1 LQNWE
6 NAWPDDPSKFVTPSV
21 IAADPNVE
29 SNKVH
34 EWNVS
39 VQKEM
44 PGNSALTVSYV
55 GNRGRDLITNYPY
68 NTVAPGVYTDLQAAK
83 PYPAL
88 GDVTLYEN
96 IGNSWYNGLLLKWE
110 KRFTKGLSYMASYS
124 FSKHIG
130 EAADDLWTT
139 PTPFAP
145 EGYNRGRTSL
155 DRTHI
160 LAINGIYELPFGKGR
175 KYMNNIH
182 PVGNAILGGWQV
194 SGIYNFTSGRPL
206 TFIVPGAT
214 LGNGFNTRAN
224 IVGNLDVSNPSAEQ
238 WFNPNALAAPPP
250 ITYGSSGIG
259 IFDGPASHILDTSL
273 TKNFYFTES
282 KFLQF
287 RWELFNM
294 PNHVN
299 LCLGDNGCPE
309 TTIGLGTTGRI
320 FSAGPARTMQ
330 FGLKFIF

>member
-1 LQNWE
+1 
-6 NAWPDDPSKFVTPSV
+6 
-21 IAADPNVE
+21 
-29 SNKVH
+29 
-34 EWNVS
+34 
-39 VQKEM
+39 M
-44 PGNSALTVSYV
+44 
-55 GNRGRDLITNYPY
+55 
-68 NTVAPGVYTDLQAAK
+68 
-83 PYPAL
+83 
-88 GDVTLYEN
+88 
-96 IGNSWYNGLLLKWE
+96 KWE
-110 KRFTKGLSYMASYS
+110 RRFNQGLSYMVSYS

-145 EGYNRGRTSL
+145 EGYNRGRTSH

-175 KYMNNIH
+175 KHLNTIH

-206 TFIVPGAT
+206 TFFVPGAT
-214 LGNGFNTRAN
+214 LGNGWGTRAN
-224 IVGNLDVSNPSAEQ
+224 MVGNLSVSNPGAEQ
-238 WFNPNALAAPPP
+238 WFNPTVLAAPPALA
-250 ITYGSSGIG
+250 YGSSGIG

-273 TKNFYFTES
+273 TKNFYFTEN

-287 RWELFNM
+287 RWEMFNM

-299 LCLGDNGCPE
+299 LCLGDNSCPE
-309 TTIGLGTTGRI
+309 TTIGLGTTGKI
-320 FSAGPARTMQ
+320 FSAGSARTMQ

>member
-1 LQNWE
+1 
-6 NAWPDDPSKFVTPSV
+6 
-21 IAADPNVE
+21 
-29 SNKVH
+29 
-34 EWNVS
+34 
-39 VQKEM
+39 
-44 PGNSALTVSYV
+44 
-55 GNRGRDLITNYPY
+55 
-68 NTVAPGVYTDLQAAK
+68 
-83 PYPAL
+83 

-96 IGNSWYNGLLLKWE
+96 IGNSWYNGLLMKWE
-110 KRFTKGLSYMASYS
+110 RRFNQGLSYMVSYS

-175 KYMNNIH
+175 KHLNSIH

-206 TFIVPGAT
+206 TFFVPGAT
-214 LGNGFNTRAN
+214 LGNGWGTRAN
-224 IVGNLDVSNPSAEQ
+224 MVGNLSVSNPGAEQ
-238 WFNPNALAAPPP
+238 WFNPTVLAAPPALA
-250 ITYGSSGIG
+250 YGSSGIG

-273 TKNFYFTES
+273 TKNFYFTEN

-287 RWELFNM
+287 RWEMFNM

-299 LCLGDNGCPE
+299 LCLGDNSCPE
-309 TTIGLGTTGRI
+309 TTIGLGTTGKI
-320 FSAGPARTMQ
+320 FSAGSARTMQ